1 MSDMTCGVRVAFRPG
16 YAELPGLLDLWATIR
31 RDAAAAV
38 AQDRLM
44 SRPINDMLLRH
55 DGFAEAL
62 ACRLARKLADD
73 ELDAAT
79 LAALFG
85 EVYEDEPAI
94 VAAAADDLRAI
105 RDRDPACA
113 DLLTPFLYFKGFLA
127 LQAYRISHHLWQR
140 GRLHLARHM
149 QSRCSEVF
157 GADIHPAARLGRG
170 ILVDHGTGLV
180 IGETAVVDDDVSM
193 LQEVTLGGTGKETGD
208 RHPKIRRGVLIGA
221 GAKILGNIEVG
232 EGAKVGAGSVVLASV
247 PPYTTVVGVPA
258 RAVGPRNAVLPAL
271 TMDQMMPADR
281 QG

>member
-1 MSDMTCGVRVAFRPG
+1 VTCEVSVAFQPG
-16 YAELPGLLDLWATIR
+16 LAELPALVDLWATIR
-31 RDAAAAV
+31 RDAAVAV

-44 SRPINDMLLRH
+44 SRPINEMLLNH
-55 DGFAEAL
+55 PGFAEAL
-62 ACRLARKLADD
+62 ACRLARKLGDD

-79 LAALFG
+79 LAGLIG
-85 EVYEDEPAI
+85 ESYADEPAI
-94 VAAAADDLRAI
+94 VAAAAVDLRATC
-105 RDRDPACA
+105 DRDPACP

-127 LQAYRISHHLWQR
+127 LQAYRISHYLWLR
-140 GRLHLARHM
+140 GRVHLARHM

-193 LQEVTLGGTGKETGD
+193 LQEVTLGGTGKDHGD

-232 EGAKVGAGSVVLASV
+232 EGAKVGAGSVVLAPV

-258 RAVGPRNAVLPAL
+258 HAIGPRNAAMPAL